1 MYRTF
6 SSTSPFAYPSS
17 LALPRSTTFTR
28 ILHALYPKILLSKR
42 RERLREIMSMS
53 GALVIVGRE
62 GEFGGGPRKSK
73 KGGEEA
79 TEGGAVAKTNGGA
92 DEAPKAKAGEA
103 GPAVVTIKGR
113 RSQVGVG

>member
-1 MYRTF
+1 
-6 SSTSPFAYPSS
+6 
-17 LALPRSTTFTR
+17 
-28 ILHALYPKILLSKR
+28 
-42 RERLREIMSMS
+42 MS

-92 DEAPKAKAGEA
+92 DEAPKAVDTDNDPRAEGEE
-103 GPAVVTIKGR
+103 
-113 RSQVGVG
+113 